1 MTLVQLA
8 EQQEVS
14 LDSYLILPGRARGNY
29 EYPDLLV
36 AQDVSYK
43 GKNWH
48 ESHEVLHREDSF
60 MLNPRQ
66 FIDFLNLLKKRKV
79 YDGRGSKANSSR
91 VRAVL
96 GGIMGK
102 RDPWRAE
109 WLDAYFA
116 YVDRNMYMFYN
127 HRTIDGRLLATRV
140 EPLEKYIRED
150 CYVDLGS
157 ANRQGLPVKKSRS
170 QETYFMGPRKNSVAW
185 LRADFGRVVLCCNW
199 DSLPSGS
206 ALGSRRAKI
215 FHRK

>member
-1 MTLVQLA
+1 MALAQLA

-14 LDSYLILPGRARGNY
+14 LDSYLILPGRVYGNY
-29 EYPDLLV
+29 EYSDLLV

-48 ESHEVLHREDSF
+48 ESHEALHREDSF

-79 YDGRGSKANSSR
+79 YDGRGNKANSSR
-91 VRAVL
+91 VRAIL

-102 RDPWRAE
+102 RGPSWRAE

-157 ANRQGLPVKKSRS
+157 ANRLGLPVKKSRS
-170 QETYFMGPRKNSVAW
+170 QETYFMSPRENSVA
-185 LRADFGRVVLCCNW
+185 RFGAGSDGVVLDCDG
-199 DSLPSGS
+199 DSLDSDS

-215 FHRK
+215 FP